1 MGIFSNTRQLKKLHQ
16 HIEEKCLPVVSKDE
30 LVPQVQE
37 LERYLGRT
45 DFTALRA
52 RKRVANVLTAIVSLP
67 VLGYG
72 AIIGLDRY
80 FAFEAGGFNAR
91 QVTLD
96 IAQWLADNMTGLGV
110 YGVLF
115 LVITFYYRWIDFCI
129 GRKVKNVIKQFMTQ
143 TGGL

>member
-16 HIEEKCLPVVSKDE
+16 HIEAKSIPVTSKDE

-45 DFTALRA
+45 DFTALRG
-52 RKRVANVLTAIVSLP
+52 RKRIASILTAIVSLP

-96 IAQWLADNMTGLGV
+96 IAQWLAGNMQGLAV

-115 LVITFYYRWIDFCI
+115 LVITFYYRWIDFCM

>member
-16 HIEEKCLPVVSKDE
+16 YIEEKCLPVASKDE

-96 IAQWLADNMTGLGV
+96 IAQWLAGNMTGLGI